1 MEINEKKHIQ
11 IFLMNQ
17 WKNTKA
23 LSILKEIGNLFD
35 KSSPL
40 SYNKQKYQLIII
52 GGSYFLE

>member
-1 MEINEKKHIQ
+1 
-11 IFLMNQ
+11 MNQ